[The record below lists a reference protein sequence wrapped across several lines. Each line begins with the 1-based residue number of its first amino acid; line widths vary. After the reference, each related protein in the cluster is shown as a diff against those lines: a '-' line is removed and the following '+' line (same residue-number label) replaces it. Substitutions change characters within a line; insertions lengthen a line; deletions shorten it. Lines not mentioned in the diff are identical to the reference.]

1 MNALCATGVEVERR
15 AVRALILMARKEG
28 DGPIDNPLHALEE
41 EEGVMEVKLADIVGT
56 WLL

>member
-1 MNALCATGVEVERR
+1 MNALRATGVEVERR

-41 EEGVMEVKLADIVGT
+41 GVMEVKLADIVGT

>member
-1 MNALCATGVEVERR
+1 LVVNALRATGVEVERR

-41 EEGVMEVKLADIVGT
+41 GVMEVKLADIVGT